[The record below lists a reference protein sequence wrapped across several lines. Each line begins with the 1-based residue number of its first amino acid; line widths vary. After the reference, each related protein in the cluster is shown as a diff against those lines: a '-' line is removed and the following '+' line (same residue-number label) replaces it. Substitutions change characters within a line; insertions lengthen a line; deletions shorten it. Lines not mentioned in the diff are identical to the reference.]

1 MQRSF
6 GKSLARTIELGK
18 PFYPAEAYHQDFMT
32 VNPTHPYIV
41 AHDLPKVDD
50 LKRLF
55 PPNYREK
62 PALVSE
68 AKVAN

>member
-1 MQRSF
+1 
-6 GKSLARTIELGK
+6 
-18 PFYPAEAYHQDFMT
+18 MT